1 MSISLG
7 VVMDPI
13 TTINIKKDSTFA
25 MLLEA
30 QNRGWAL
37 FYMEQPDLYVSN
49 GSVHA
54 TMHRLRV
61 FDDPQHW
68 HTLDSQV
75 DRRLSK
81 LDVILMR
88 KDPPFNMEYVY
99 TTYMLDLAAAEGTVI
114 VNNPA
119 ALRDINE
126 KLYTSWFPQ
135 CCPPTLVS
143 RHQYRFLDFL
153 KNHGEIVIKPLDEM
167 GGASIFRIR
176 DSDLN
181 TNVILETMTQRGT
194 RMALAQQFIPQ
205 YVHGDKRILI
215 IDGQPI
221 PFALARIPAKGEF
234 RANLAAGGTGKGVEL
249 TDRDYWIS
257 QQVGPLLRDKGILFA
272 GLDVIGDYLTEINI
286 TSPTCIR
293 ELQELYQ
300 LNISGQIM
308 DAIASRLRARHR

>member
-25 MLLEA
+25 ILLEA

-49 GSVHA
+49 GNVRA
-54 TMHRLRV
+54 TMRRLRV

-68 HTLDSQV
+68 HTLDSKI
-75 DRRLSK
+75 DERLST

-99 TTYMLDLAAAEGTVI
+99 TTYMLDLAAAQGTVI
-114 VNNPA
+114 VNSPS

-143 RHQYRFLDFL
+143 RYQYRFKDFL
-153 KNHGEIVIKPLDEM
+153 KRHGEIVVKPLDEM

-181 TNVILETMTQRGT
+181 TNVILETMTRGGT

-205 YVHGDKRILI
+205 YINGDKRILI
-215 IDGQPI
+215 IDGEPI

-234 RANLAAGGTGKGVEL
+234 RANLAAGGIGKGVEL

-257 QQVGPLLRDKGILFA
+257 RQVGPLLRDKGILFA

-300 LNISGQIM
+300 LNISGQII
-308 DAIASRLRARHR
+308 DAIAAQFKS